1 MAVQEPK
8 APKDVPK
15 RVKIAV
21 IDGRIISTKELHQT
35 IFYKGELQTRFA
47 DFCNV
52 PNREIIDWHVT
63 QQTQSQNW
71 FIFVRYI
78 E

>member
-8 APKDVPK
+8 DQADIPK
-15 RVKIAV
+15 RVKLAV
-21 IDGRIISTKELHQT
+21 IDGSVVSKSELNQPV
-35 IFYKGELQTRFA
+35 FYKGDLQIRFES
-47 DFCNV
+47 FCNA

-63 QQTQSQNW
+63 QQSHSGNW
-71 FIFVRYI
+71 FIFVRYR